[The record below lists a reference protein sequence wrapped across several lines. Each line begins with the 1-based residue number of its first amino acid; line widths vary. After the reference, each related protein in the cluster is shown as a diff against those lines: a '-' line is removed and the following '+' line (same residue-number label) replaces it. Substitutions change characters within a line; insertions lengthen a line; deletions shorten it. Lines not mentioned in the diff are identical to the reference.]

1 MILLGCQKDTVENLK
16 NQVAELTRVNNIA
29 SLENLLLKEKDADN
43 LVTSIQKKNNDEY
56 VLTFENQTIINIT
69 QGIVKSI
76 VLDSAKWSAS
86 VVLTNNSQIQTNI
99 LGKTLDLP
107 LELIKVN
114 PFFISPLS
122 AIVNLNTPVNGKLK
136 VRVIGQDG
144 ADSDIIKLFD
154 YYGKNHIVSI
164 LGLYPNYNNS
174 VEIIFT
180 DKYNKE
186 RTKKIINIKTEALPA
201 GFPSFE
207 IIKQYDT
214 PQPNQI
220 FLLDYRPANQPL
232 MVDRFGKIRWY
243 STGFSLD
250 DKYALQ
256 RLKNGNIC
264 YGSSPGSKVVEYS
277 MIGQLIKEYPVSPL
291 YENIH
296 HDVYEMPNGNFL
308 VTVNK
313 IGLKTIEDFIL
324 ELNRST
330 GAITNVWDLNL
341 ILPRRY
347 TFINAFNNDD
357 WFHTNAVYYDKRD
370 NSIVVSGQKQGV
382 VKVSWDNKLKWILA
396 PPEGWKG
403 YESYFFKPQGTD
415 FEWSWGQHSPVLMPN
430 GNILLFDNGYGRE
443 YGKGGSYSRTV
454 EYKIDE
460 EKKTIQQ
467 VWQYGKERGVELSS
481 PIISNVEYIENSKT
495 KLMVAG
501 SLNFNFVYKDST
513 NISFTLKNAPIKCRI
528 VEVDEDR
535 KLLYE
540 IALKTNASAGAV
552 YRAKKMS
559 IYP

>member
-1 MILLGCQKDTVENLK
+1 MILLGCQKDTIENLEK
-16 NQVAELTRVNNIA
+16 QVAELTRVNNIA

-86 VVLTNNSQIQTNI
+86 IVLTNDSQIQTNI

-107 LELIKVN
+107 LETIKVN

-154 YYGKNHIVSI
+154 YYGTNHTVSI

-180 DKYNKE
+180 DKNNKE

-403 YESYFFKPQGTD
+403 YESYLFKPQGTD
-415 FEWSWGQHSPVLMPN
+415 FEWNWGQHSPVLMPN

-443 YGKGGSYSRTV
+443 YGKGGSYSRIV

-460 EKKTIQQ
+460 EKRTIQQ

-501 SLNFNFVYKDST
+501 ALNFNFVYKDST
-513 NISFTLKNAPIKCRI
+513 NISFTLKNTPIKCRI

-540 IALKTNASAGAV
+540 IALKTNAPAGAV